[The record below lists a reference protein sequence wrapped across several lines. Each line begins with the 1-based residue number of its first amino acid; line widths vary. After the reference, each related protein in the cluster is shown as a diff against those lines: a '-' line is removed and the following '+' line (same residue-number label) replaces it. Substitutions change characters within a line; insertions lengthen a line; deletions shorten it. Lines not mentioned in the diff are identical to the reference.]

1 MNAAMLKELG
11 PLAGGLFGLIDSLV
25 VTDAEK
31 ADAKLRVLELA
42 STERIAQLGVNATE
56 AASKSMFVAGWR
68 PAVGWICVL
77 ALAWQFILL
86 PLVSSLI
93 SFIAMYNGV
102 TVDLSTLLIFNTN
115 ELMPLLLGLLGLTAS
130 RSFEKVAGVA
140 SNNMKG

>member
-31 ADAKLRVLELA
+31 ADAKLKVLELA
-42 STERIAQLGVNATE
+42 STERIAQMGVNAKE
-56 AASKSMFVAGWR
+56 AENKSLFVAGWR
-68 PAVGWICVL
+68 PAVGWIC
-77 ALAWQFILL
+77 AIAIGWQFILM
-86 PLVSSLI
+86 PVFAAVI

-102 TVDLSTLLIFNTN
+102 QVDLSGLLTFNTA
-115 ELMPLLLGLLGLTAS
+115 ELMPLLIGMLGLTVS
-130 RSFEKVAGVA
+130 RSYEKVAGVA

>member
-31 ADAKLRVLELA
+31 ADAKLKVLELA
-42 STERIAQLGVNATE
+42 STERIAQMSVNAKE
-56 AASKSMFVAGWR
+56 AENKSLFVAGWR
-68 PAVGWICVL
+68 PAVGWIC
-77 ALAWQFILL
+77 AIAIGWQFILM
-86 PLVSSLI
+86 PVFAAAI

-102 TVDLSTLLIFNTN
+102 QVDLSGLLTFNTA
-115 ELMPLLLGLLGLTAS
+115 ELMPLLIGMLGLTVS
-130 RSFEKVAGVA
+130 RSYEKVAGVA